1 MLQYCANSRSVML
14 KIRRGGNEYVSLLTS
29 SYSEGVFLI
38 EKYIVKEGIEMT
50 NPFAKPPFKADHVG
64 SLLRPERLLQ
74 ARQAYKEGKISKAE
88 LRTVENEEIARVVD
102 KQIEIGLQ
110 AVTDGEFRRAFWHLD
125 FLEHLNGIEGYV
137 PERGLQFKGMETEP
151 YDIRNVGKISWNP
164 NHPFIQDFIEL
175 KNIVAGRAIPKQTI
189 PSPNQL
195 FHLGI
200 RNPEIYPTVEE
211 YAEDVIQTY
220 RDALKAFYNAG
231 VRYLQMDDVYFAG
244 LGAPDLFFYEQGY
257 SRREL
262 IELAIYVMNSI
273 LKDRPEDLYV
283 TTHLCR
289 GNYRSTW
296 AFEANYGL
304 IADKLFAEERVNGF
318 FLEYDDERSGDFRP
332 LKHIPEG
339 GPQVVLGLVTSKRGE
354 LENKETIIA
363 RIQEASQ
370 YVPLEQLGLSPQ
382 CGFASTYH
390 GNLLTEKDQW
400 KKLQLIVEIAN
411 EIWN

>member
-1 MLQYCANSRSVML
+1 
-14 KIRRGGNEYVSLLTS
+14 
-29 SYSEGVFLI
+29 
-38 EKYIVKEGIEMT
+38 MT

-110 AVTDGEFRRAFWHLD
+110 VVTDGEFRRAFWHLD

-220 RDALKAFYNAG
+220 RDALQAFYNAG
-231 VRYLQMDDVYFAG
+231 VRYLQLDDVYFAG

-304 IADKLFAEERVNGF
+304 IADKLFAEERVDGF

-332 LKHIPEG
+332 LKHVPKD
-339 GPQVVLGLVTSKRGE
+339 GPQVVLGLITSKKGE
-354 LENKETIIA
+354 LEDKETIIN
-363 RIQEASQ
+363 RIKEASQ

-411 EIWN
+411 EVWN